1 MIALL
6 RKIYES
12 VDPVLDAPREV
23 TILRATLLMLLLD
36 RWVGGFAH
44 AAIAALCAV
53 VLLSKDLTI
62 SRRVWIGVLA
72 VLTPGLLAGWW
83 TNDNHKFL
91 IFYWVLACVLAL
103 GTTAPAKFL
112 AINGRALIG
121 LAFGFATAWKFI
133 GGEYLSGKFFT
144 YELLF
149 DERFK
154 SFASLAAGL
163 PAQASAYNQGAL
175 EMLRT
180 VADPSVVV
188 TVASAPAIANTAL
201 ALSLMTIGIEA
212 AVAISFLLAWLRGH
226 SEMADNVLLSF
237 IVLTYTLVP
246 VYSFGAILAVMGL
259 AQCPAENRD
268 SRRGFVWAFVIV
280 QLSRLRSPD
289 VLASLLS

>member
-1 MIALL
+1 MIGIL
-6 RKIYES
+6 RKIYEV
-12 VDPVLDAPREV
+12 VDPILDVPREV
-23 TILRATLLMLLLD
+23 TVLRTTLVLLLLD
-36 RWVGGFAH
+36 RWVGGFAY
-44 AAIAALCAV
+44 AAVAALCGVA
-53 VLLSKDLTI
+53 LLSRNLTV

-72 VLTPGLLAGWW
+72 VLTPGLIAGWW

-103 GTTAPAKFL
+103 GTATPNKFL

-133 GGEYLSGKFFT
+133 GGEFLNGKFFT

-149 DERFK
+149 DERFT
-154 SFASLAAGL
+154 SFASLVAGL
-163 PAQASAYNQGAL
+163 PAQATAYNQGAL

-188 TVASAPAIANTAL
+188 NVSSAPAIATAAL

-212 AVAISFLLAWLRGH
+212 AVAISFLLAWFRGH
-226 SEMADNVLLSF
+226 SEIADNVLLSF

-259 AQCPAENRD
+259 AQCPEENRD
-268 SRRGFVWAFVIV
+268 ARRGFVWAFVIV

-289 VLASLLS
+289 VFASLLS